1 MRKQN
6 KKTAKGKKGG
16 DERRIGVGYVNRDV
30 GHGVPRAM
38 AERCVIRKDVF
49 KKHFDE
55 QATACSRDDW
65 SVFSRL
71 FLLVLRR
78 PSCCGS
84 HWRTMDF
91 IKERNLVD
99 EYLQQTTHFKKYKIK
114 RIKKRQ
120 NKKYKLK

>member
-6 KKTAKGKKGG
+6 KKTEKGKKGG

-55 QATACSRDDW
+55 QATACSRDW
-65 SVFSRL
+65 SVSLAFSYSYL
-71 FLLVLRR
+71 GDQVVVVVTGAQWISLR
-78 PSCCGS
+78 
-84 HWRTMDF
+84 
-91 IKERNLVD
+91 KETLSMN
-99 EYLQQTTHFKKYKIK
+99 TS
-114 RIKKRQ
+114 
-120 NKKYKLK
+120 NKQHISKNTK